1 MSAEVEILLVP
12 VVGID
17 VEVRLVQEEHDL
29 VRCHRLVPSC
39 VCVGLIHI
47 TVLIIWVYC
56 NNSTRYVCRT
66 FILHELHLDH
76 WDPSQHAPRTAAATT
91 SKQAPQREAV
101 VVVVSMSLYMGYT
114 Q

>member
-1 MSAEVEILLVP
+1 MPAEVEILLVP

-39 VCVGLIHI
+39 VYVGLIHI

-56 NNSTRYVCRT
+56 SSSSRHVCRT
-66 FILHELHLDH
+66 FVLHELHLDH
-76 WDPSQHAPRTAAATT
+76 GDPSQHAPRTAAATT
-91 SKQAPQREAV
+91 SKHRNEKQ
-101 VVVVSMSLYMGYT
+101 
-114 Q
+114 

>member
-1 MSAEVEILLVP
+1 MVSAEVEILLVP

-39 VCVGLIHI
+39 VYVGLIHI
-47 TVLIIWVYC
+47 TVLIIWDYC
-56 NNSTRYVCRT
+56 SSSSRHVCRT
-66 FILHELHLDH
+66 FVLHELHLDH
-76 WDPSQHAPRTAAATT
+76 GDPSQHAPRTAAAAT
-91 SKQAPQREAV
+91 SKHHTEAAA
-101 VVVVSMSLYMGYT
+101 VVVSMSLYMGYT